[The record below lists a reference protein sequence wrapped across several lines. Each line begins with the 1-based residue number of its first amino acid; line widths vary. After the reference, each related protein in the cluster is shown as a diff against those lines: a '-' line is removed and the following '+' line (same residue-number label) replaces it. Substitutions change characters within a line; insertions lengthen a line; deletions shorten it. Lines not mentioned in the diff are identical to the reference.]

1 MAQTSTI
8 SALIDSETR
17 RRAESVFKE
26 LGLSVSQ
33 AITLFYEQ
41 VELRREL
48 PFPVEVPGEIT
59 RHALEEAKNPEK
71 LPRFESTQELFEDLE
86 I

>member
-1 MAQTSTI
+1 MAETSTI
-8 SALIDSETR
+8 SARIDSETR
-17 RRAESVFKE
+17 QRAELIFRE

-41 VELRREL
+41 VGLRRDL
-48 PFPVEVPGEIT
+48 PFSLEPNKTT
-59 RHALEEAKNPEK
+59 RQALAEAQDLDR
-71 LPRFESTQELFEDLE
+71 LPRFVSTQELFEDLE